1 MNEKIQKLSASFR
14 GKLEQIKKDPTV
26 AIRLRSDNEKL
37 FHSYPIRC
45 EGYPTSGNVKG
56 EFKWYRINNVK
67 EDIDS
72 TNNFQIISSTNQPTF
87 HSNIEDGN
95 SEIACQ
101 WVPDDDSVVS
111 YQPSNFARIGPLVKD
126 PTILSDAQ
134 AMIDANIAWFKV
146 DLSNSNVEQST
157 KLLKVDCKTAM
168 VKIIETGEKKVDNEL
183 LHTLSYSDGSSPVP
197 MNQSNTLTPSPS
209 SPQTP
214 SKIPSTE
221 PALSISDETCNEPTA
236 DHAIPDATAV
246 PITPTATNTLE
257 NKNESHLAVNTEKN
271 DKPKNISSTIPVNI
285 QIRIKFDF
293 QIQLSRKNIQ
303 ELSILKQSDKTT
315 VQLLTVFLQ
324 TPRERDVLCT
334 LLTAL
339 INKKKR

>member
-1 MNEKIQKLSASFR
+1 
-14 GKLEQIKKDPTV
+14 
-26 AIRLRSDNEKL
+26 
-37 FHSYPIRC
+37 
-45 EGYPTSGNVKG
+45 
-56 EFKWYRINNVK
+56 
-67 EDIDS
+67 
-72 TNNFQIISSTNQPTF
+72 
-87 HSNIEDGN
+87 
-95 SEIACQ
+95 
-101 WVPDDDSVVS
+101 
-111 YQPSNFARIGPLVKD
+111 
-126 PTILSDAQ
+126 
-134 AMIDANIAWFKV
+134 
-146 DLSNSNVEQST
+146 
-157 KLLKVDCKTAM
+157 
-168 VKIIETGEKKVDNEL
+168 VDNEL

-197 MNQSNTLTPSPS
+197 MNQSNALTPSPS

-339 INKKKR
+339 INKKKEMKQERKQTKDVVRAEIHPASAGEKTNANDSLGIAAEEKKKMQDKERKLKAAREQINQLKMETTQLLEEKRAWKTEKDKLQDVGKMKTEQINKLNKEKKRIDGAIAKNYQRKRHPQRIIGRWKKRKCTC